1 MFSIELILLAAVF
14 GTALGFAIYRIRTL
28 GRELLE
34 ERDRRSSLE
43 AEHQALR
50 ERFVALDA
58 ERTQQLQ
65 NAQEQIELLKQA
77 EERLTIQFENL
88 ANRIFEEKK
97 QAFSQLNREGVQSVI
112 APLSSQL
119 DEFRSRIETIYDTEN
134 RERASLLTEI
144 RLLKDMNERLG
155 REATNLARAL
165 KGDSKQRGNWGE
177 IQLQRILEES
187 GLRKGREYEVQV
199 SVQTEDSR
207 RLQPDVI
214 VHLPEGKDIV
224 IDSKVSLVAYEKY
237 HSAEDEQERKIHI
250 KAHIA
255 SIRSHIKSLGSKG
268 YNRLPGIKSLDM
280 VIMFV
285 PLEPALLLAFE
296 HDPELF
302 NEAFRNE
309 ILLVGPSTLM
319 ATLQIIYNI
328 WRHEYQNRNALEIAT
343 EAGKLH
349 DQFVLFAD
357 ALEKTG
363 VQLKKAMDS
372 YETTRKRLVA
382 GRGNLV
388 SRTLKLQ
395 DLGARAKKKM
405 PVNLLDGLE
414 E

>member
-1 MFSIELILLAAVF
+1 M
-14 GTALGFAIYRIRTL
+14 
-28 GRELLE
+28 
-34 ERDRRSSLE
+34 
-43 AEHQALR
+43 
-50 ERFVALDA
+50 
-58 ERTQQLQ
+58 
-65 NAQEQIELLKQA
+65 
-77 EERLTIQFENL
+77 
-88 ANRIFEEKK
+88 
-97 QAFSQLNREGVQSVI
+97 QSVI